1 MKRMSSGMLRRIT
14 SALTATVVLMNLA
27 NAAGDIVWFNGGFDN
42 RNGLASERNTQV
54 SDART
59 YEDFSL
65 PSGYNQVTGLLGQF
79 YLSAVLVNAPVYWE
93 IRQGVAAGT
102 GGTLIASGTQ
112 SGATYTAIGSG
123 FGFTIYEIRMKLD
136 TPVTLCTQHRL
147 LDDDGASGQRQWSRL
162 RMPRPAARAQSAPR
176 LAATTP
182 FSTRHSSTLIGC
194 QWRATYLRCDS
205 GQLLLWRSG
214 DSGACEHARA
224 GRGAGGL
231 AGAASARLQVRFF
244 KAVRCTYAPRVRGAF
259 LYQSPRQAS

>member
-1 MKRMSSGMLRRIT
+1 MKRVSSGIMRRFT

-27 NAAGDIVWFNGGFDN
+27 NAAGDLVWFNGGFDN

-54 SDART
+54 SDARV
-59 YEDFSL
+59 YDDFSL

-136 TPVTLCTQHRL
+136 NPVNLAPNTVYWMTMAPV
-147 LDDDGASGQRQWSRL
+147 GNGSG
-162 RMPRPAARAQSAPR
+162 RAFV
-176 LAATTP
+176 ATT
-182 FSTRHSSTLIGC
+182 
-194 QWRATYLRCDS
+194 
-205 GQLLLWRSG
+205 
-214 DSGACEHARA
+214 SGAGAIGSPTGGNNALFDSPQFNASWVAVA
-224 GRGAGGL
+224 GGIFQDATLANFSYGVQAIPEPASMLALGAGL
-231 AGAASARLQVRFF
+231 AGLLGLRRRAR
-244 KAVRCTYAPRVRGAF
+244 K
-259 LYQSPRQAS
+259 

>member
-65 PSGYNQVTGLLGQF
+65 PSGYNVVTGLLGQF

-136 TPVTLCTQHRL
+136 NPVNLSPNTVYWMTMAPV
-147 LDDDGASGQRQWSRL
+147 GNGSG
-162 RMPRPAARAQSAPR
+162 RAFV
-176 LAATTP
+176 ATTN
-182 FSTRHSSTLIGC
+182 
-194 QWRATYLRCDS
+194 
-205 GQLLLWRSG
+205 
-214 DSGACEHARA
+214 
-224 GRGAGGL
+224 GAGAIGAPTGGDNAIFDSSYFNANWVPVAGNIFSDTTQANFSYGVQAIPEPASMLALGAGL
-231 AGAASARLQVRFF
+231 AGLLGLRRRAC
-244 KAVRCTYAPRVRGAF
+244 K
-259 LYQSPRQAS
+259 